1 MHPWA
6 GGLNPLVAGGLNP
19 LVAGGLNPL
28 VAARTVRGGKRNKR
42 TNDEGARYG
51 ISDKIKKKKKG
62 SRRTPMLP
70 YPSGRWAESSEA

>member
-28 VAARTVRGGKRNKR
+28 VAKRTVRGERETKEQM
-42 TNDEGARYG
+42 T
-51 ISDKIKKKKKG
+51 KG
-62 SRRTPMLP
+62 GGT
-70 YPSGRWAESSEA
+70 